1 MAVYTSINKSELE
14 DWLKNFSIGTLK
26 NFKGISSGVTNT
38 NYFVETDTTKLILT
52 IFEENKLEE
61 LPFYLDLMR
70 FLASK
75 NFPCPLPVIN
85 NNNEHLT
92 LIKDKPAVL
101 VSFLLGAE
109 KESITEDD
117 CCSVGEALAKL
128 HTSAKDFSGKKK
140 NSRNIDWISTKFN
153 ELKKRLSSSDQ
164 TIIEQEIDYQKN
176 CLTDGLPS
184 GIIHGDLFRDNVFF
198 HQEKLSA
205 FIDFYYACNDHLIL
219 DIAITINDWCS
230 NSDGSLKKEKFD
242 LFLNGYQSI
251 RMLQSSEL
259 KYLNNALRLAAL
271 RFWLS
276 RLDAYY
282 NILESESVSIKNP
295 NYFRKVLLNR
305 QNE

>member
-85 NNNEHLT
+85 NNNDYLT
-92 LIKDKPAVL
+92 LIKNKPAVL

-117 CCSVGEALAKL
+117 CCSVGEALARL

-251 RMLQSSEL
+251 RMLQNSEL

>member
-26 NFKGISSGVTNT
+26 NFKGISSGVTNA

-85 NNNEHLT
+85 NNNEYLT

-117 CCSVGEALAKL
+117 CCSVGEALARL

-282 NILESESVSIKNP
+282 NILESESVSIKDP
-295 NYFRKVLLNR
+295 NYFKKVLLNR

>member
-85 NNNEHLT
+85 NNNEYLT
-92 LIKDKPAVL
+92 LIKDKPAIL

-117 CCSVGEALAKL
+117 CCSVGEALARL

-140 NSRNIDWISTKFN
+140 NSRNIDWISAKFN

-205 FIDFYYACNDHLIL
+205 FIDFYYACNDHFIL

-230 NSDGSLKKEKFD
+230 NSDGSLNKEKFD

-251 RMLQSSEL
+251 RMLQSSEF

>member
-117 CCSVGEALAKL
+117 CCSVGEALARL

-140 NSRNIDWISTKFN
+140 NSRNIDWISSKFN
-153 ELKKRLSSSDQ
+153 ELKKKLSGSDQ

-282 NILESESVSIKNP
+282 NILESESVSIKDP

>member
-85 NNNEHLT
+85 NNNDYLT
-92 LIKDKPAVL
+92 LIKNKPAVL

-117 CCSVGEALAKL
+117 CCSVGEALARL

-282 NILESESVSIKNP
+282 NILESESVSIKDP

>member
-117 CCSVGEALAKL
+117 CCSVGEALARL

-251 RMLQSSEL
+251 RMLQNSEL

-282 NILESESVSIKNP
+282 NILESESVSIKDP

>member
-85 NNNEHLT
+85 NNNEYLT

-117 CCSVGEALAKL
+117 CCSVGEALARL

-282 NILESESVSIKNP
+282 NILESESVSIKDP

>member
-85 NNNEHLT
+85 NNNDYLT
-92 LIKDKPAVL
+92 LIKNKPAVL

-128 HTSAKDFSGKKK
+128 HASAKDFSGKKK
-140 NSRNIDWISTKFN
+140 NSRNIDWISSKFN
-153 ELKKRLSSSDQ
+153 ELKKKLSGSDQ

-176 CLTDGLPS
+176 CLTDELPS

-282 NILESESVSIKNP
+282 NILESESVSIKDP

>member
-38 NYFVETDTTKLILT
+38 NYFLETDTTKLILT

-85 NNNEHLT
+85 NNNEYLT

-282 NILESESVSIKNP
+282 NILESESVSIKDP
-295 NYFRKVLLNR
+295 NYFKKVLLNR

>member
-153 ELKKRLSSSDQ
+153 ELKKRLSGSDQ

-251 RMLQSSEL
+251 RMLQNSEL

-282 NILESESVSIKNP
+282 NILESESVSIKDP

>member
-85 NNNEHLT
+85 NNNDYLT
-92 LIKDKPAVL
+92 LIKNKPAVL

-109 KESITEDD
+109 KESVTEDD

-153 ELKKRLSSSDQ
+153 ELKKRLSGSDQ

-176 CLTDGLPS
+176 CFTDELPS

-230 NSDGSLKKEKFD
+230 NSDGSLKKK
-242 LFLNGYQSI
+242 I
-251 RMLQSSEL
+251 
-259 KYLNNALRLAAL
+259 
-271 RFWLS
+271 
-276 RLDAYY
+276 
-282 NILESESVSIKNP
+282 
-295 NYFRKVLLNR
+295 
-305 QNE
+305 

>member
-38 NYFVETDTTKLILT
+38 NYFLETDTTKLILT

-251 RMLQSSEL
+251 RMLQNSEL

-282 NILESESVSIKNP
+282 NILESESVSIKDP

>member
-1 MAVYTSINKSELE
+1 MTY
-14 DWLKNFSIGTLK
+14 
-26 NFKGISSGVTNT
+26 
-38 NYFVETDTTKLILT
+38 
-52 IFEENKLEE
+52 
-61 LPFYLDLMR
+61 
-70 FLASK
+70 
-75 NFPCPLPVIN
+75 
-85 NNNEHLT
+85 LT

-117 CCSVGEALAKL
+117 CCSVGEALARL

-176 CLTDGLPS
+176 CLTDELPS

-282 NILESESVSIKNP
+282 NILESESVSIKDP

>member
-85 NNNEHLT
+85 NNNEYLT

-117 CCSVGEALAKL
+117 CCSVGEALARL

-282 NILESESVSIKNP
+282 NILESESVSIKDP
-295 NYFRKVLLNR
+295 NYFKKVLLNR

>member
-117 CCSVGEALAKL
+117 CCSVGEALARL

-282 NILESESVSIKNP
+282 NILESESVSIKDP

>member
-26 NFKGISSGVTNT
+26 NFKGISSGVTNA

-85 NNNEHLT
+85 NNNEYLT

-140 NSRNIDWISTKFN
+140 NSRNIDWISSKFN
-153 ELKKRLSSSDQ
+153 ELKKKLSGSDQ

-251 RMLQSSEL
+251 RMLQNSEL

-282 NILESESVSIKNP
+282 NILESESVSIKDP

>member
-1 MAVYTSINKSELE
+1 MAVYTPINKSELQ
-14 DWLKNFSIGTLK
+14 DWLKNFSVGTLK
-26 NFKGISSGVTNT
+26 NFKGISAGVTNT
-38 NYFVETDTTKLILT
+38 NYFVETDTTKFILT

-75 NFPCPLPVIN
+75 NFPCPLPVTN
-85 NNNEHLT
+85 NNNEYLT
-92 LIKDKPAVL
+92 LIKDKPAIL

-117 CCSVGEALAKL
+117 CYSVGEALAKM

-140 NSRNIDWISTKFN
+140 NNRNIDWISKKFN
-153 ELKKRLSSSDQ
+153 DLKKRLSILDQ

-176 CLTDGLPS
+176 CLTDVLPS

-230 NSDGSLKKEKFD
+230 NSHGSLEKEKFD

-251 RMLQSSEL
+251 RKLQSSEL

-276 RLDAYY
+276 RLNSYH
-282 NILESESVSIKNP
+282 NVLEGETVSIKDP
-295 NYFRKVLLNR
+295 NYFKKVLLNR